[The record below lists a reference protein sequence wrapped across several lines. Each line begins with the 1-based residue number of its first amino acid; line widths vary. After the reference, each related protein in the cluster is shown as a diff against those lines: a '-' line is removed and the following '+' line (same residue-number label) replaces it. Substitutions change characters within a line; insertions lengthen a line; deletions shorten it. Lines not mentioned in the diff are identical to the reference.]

1 MSPTNSKLI
10 IGCLIGV
17 VMSALAYF
25 FLFNSNKDNAKTA
38 LDSAL
43 SAAVAGA
50 GSVTERASASA
61 ARRTPS
67 NTQNISSAQVALK
80 QVTFSKSELE
90 ANPKFWM
97 LAYSEQDIGWLTRF
111 GYPTLEE
118 ESKLSQATTEQLNAL
133 AEAGNLNAKVHLGI
147 RLAQPALM
155 SNDTKSLR
163 QAAYMIE
170 QSLTEGGP
178 YQAAKTAEFFVN
190 LAKNR
195 RSLGELSDDQRAA
208 LQNELLPLYERAKG
222 ISAMFGDFAAA
233 RAVNEYRDVGIMFG
247 LPASQPMQFEFA
259 MARVANLNNARARR
273 GLAPYELITRPSP
286 PYSSSEILSFQG
298 TNTVFVR

>member
-1 MSPTNSKLI
+1 MATNPRKRKFIVLVAITIFIVFAS
-10 IGCLIGV
+10 GW
-17 VMSALAYF
+17 YF
-25 FLFNSNKDNAKTA
+25 TKQAADDETA
-38 LDSAL
+38 VKFAAIAG
-43 SAAVAGA
+43 SAASPSLSVQVAGQ
-50 GSVTERASASA
+50 SSPP
-61 ARRTPS
+61 ARPV
-67 NTQNISSAQVALK
+67 QPLK

-97 LAYSEQDIGWLTRF
+97 LAYSEQDIGWLTHF

-118 ESKLSQATTEQLNAL
+118 ESKLSQATTEQLTAL

-155 SNDTKSLR
+155 SNDAKSLQ

-170 QSLTEGGP
+170 QSLIEGGP

-195 RSLGELSDDQRAA
+195 RSLSDLNEDQRAA
-208 LQNELLPLYERAKG
+208 LREKLLPQYELAKG
-222 ISAMFGDFAAA
+222 ISAMYGDFAAV

-259 MARVANLNNARARR
+259 MARLANMNKARVQRR
-273 GLAPYELITRPSP
+273 MEPYEVIQRPSP
-286 PYSSSEILSFQG
+286 PGPPDILSFQAS
-298 TNTVFVR
+298 NTVFVR